1 MNISCTSN
9 LSNIFYIVKSI
20 MNIIMI
26 ISPIL
31 VIISFSIVLIKMTFS
46 PEDKKLIKRLS
57 NTLTALI
64 IIFLIPTFL
73 TIVMYAL
80 GDSND
85 ISKCYLNSSKFDS
98 NSTYIDS
105 LAKDRTS
112 IIYNPRD
119 YEKGDSKG
127 SKYCPRSVSR
137 TRTLYHSDTFRADT
151 AFSISARQNF
161 ESGNWYTTQAAVY
174 DCQNII
180 AGQHKSYMLNGV
192 MHKNEGGR
200 VAWFDI
206 KTGKN
211 IWNVSIGNEGTH
223 MARLAYDSDRD
234 VVLVGS
240 ESSDKMLQIDNKTKT
255 IMTNPKYASM
265 VGGGSYFI
273 KYDSY
278 NHQLVGLSRN
288 VISYYKYREQDNSY
302 VKTGSITLDS
312 TSKWDPQNFNV
323 DGQVIYIANS
333 NPHWGS
339 SNYAVIVYDMKTGK
353 MLEYH
358 KLDGNVTGGHIED
371 VIVDIEG
378 NLWLICPAIYWR
390 EVNYVANA
398 FSIGP

>member
-1 MNISCTSN
+1 MHISCSAS
-9 LSNIFYIVKSI
+9 LSNIFYVVKNI

-46 PEDKKLIKRLS
+46 PEDKKIIKRLS
-57 NTLTALI
+57 NILKALI

-73 TIVMYAL
+73 SIVMYAL
-80 GDSND
+80 GESND

-98 NSTYIDS
+98 NSSYIDS
-105 LAKDRTS
+105 MAKEKTS
-112 IIYNPRD
+112 IINNPRD
-119 YEKGDSKG
+119 YEKGDSRV
-127 SKYCPRSVSR
+127 SKYCPRSVER
-137 TRTLYHSDTFRADT
+137 TRTNYHNNTFKADT
-151 AFSISARQNF
+151 SFSISARQNF
-161 ESGNWYTTQAAVY
+161 EAGNWYTTQVAVY

-180 AGQHKSYMLNGV
+180 AGQHKSYTVNGV
-192 MHKNEGGR
+192 LHKNEGGR

-211 IWNVSIGNEGTH
+211 VANVSIGNEGTH

-234 VVLVGS
+234 IVLVGS
-240 ESSDKMLQIDNKTKT
+240 GGSEKMLQIDNKTKQ
-255 IMTNPKYASM
+255 IMTDNKYASM
-265 VGGGSYFI
+265 VGGGSFFI

-278 NHQLVGLSRN
+278 NHQLVGLSGN
-288 VISYYKYREQDNSY
+288 VISYYKYRAKDNSY
-302 VKTGSITLDS
+302 VKTGSVTLDK

-333 NPHWGS
+333 NPYWGS

-378 NLWLICPAIYWR
+378 NLWLICPAIYWK
-390 EVNYVANA
+390 EANYVANA